1 MVRKQHRVTVIG
13 GSVIDTILNNVFRL
27 EEKGSCVRQEVMA
40 GVTTFVA
47 MAYIIFVNPAMLVDA
62 GMPHD
67 AAVAATVWGAALTTL
82 FMGFWA
88 NLPIALAPGMGINAF
103 FAYTVVLGMGL
114 PWQTA
119 LGAVFISGIVFLL
132 LSVTNLR
139 EKLIHA
145 VPLSLKLATS
155 VGVGMFIAFIGLKSA
170 GIIVDDPVT
179 FVTLGSLKHPATL
192 LSLAGLLFT
201 VSLMVLKVRG
211 AVFLGI
217 VVTTVLGMVAGVGPV
232 PHKVGDVLSFHV
244 PSFMPTF
251 LQLDILGALKYGLF
265 SVLFTM
271 TMVDFFDTMGTVI
284 GLARKMGI
292 MKEDGTMD
300 DLRRPL
306 IVDSCGTILSGLLGT
321 PAVTSYLESSA
332 GVVEGGRTGL
342 TAVTVAVLFLVSL
355 IFAPLVGLVQGYATA
370 PALII
375 VGSLMVQE
383 TRHINF
389 DDMADALPAFLTMI
403 SMPLTSSVATGLGL
417 GFISYVLIR
426 LCTGRGR
433 EVNPLLWVIAGCF
446 VINFGL
452 R

>member
-1 MVRKQHRVTVIG
+1 MINTV
-13 GSVIDTILNNVFRL
+13 LNNVFRL

-47 MAYIIFVNPAMLVDA
+47 MAYIIFVNPAMLADA
-62 GMPHD
+62 GMPHG

-82 FMGFWA
+82 FMGLWA

-114 PWQTA
+114 SWQTA
-119 LGAVFISGIVFLL
+119 LGAVFISGVIFLL
-132 LSVTNLR
+132 LSVTKLR
-139 EKLIHA
+139 EMLIRA

-179 FVTLGSLKHPATL
+179 FVTLGDVRHPATL
-192 LSLAGLLFT
+192 LAFAGLLLT
-201 VSLMVLKVRG
+201 VSLMVRKVRG

-217 VVTTVLGMVAGVGPV
+217 MATTVLGMIAGVGPA
-232 PHKVGDVLSFHV
+232 PHRLGDVLSFHV
-244 PSFMPTF
+244 PSLMPTF
-251 LQLDILGALKYGLF
+251 LQLDIVGALQYGLF

-284 GLARKMGI
+284 GLAGKMGI
-292 MKEDGTMD
+292 MKEDGTLD
-300 DLRRPL
+300 DLSRPL

-342 TAVTVAVLFLVSL
+342 TAVTVAVLFIVSL
-355 IFAPLVGLVQGYATA
+355 LFAPLVGLVQGYATA

-375 VGSLMVQE
+375 VGTLMVQE
-383 TRHINF
+383 TRRINF

-403 SMPLTSSVATGLGL
+403 SMPLTGSVATGLGL
-417 GFISYVLIR
+417 GFVSYVLIR
-426 LCTGRGR
+426 LCTGRAG
-433 EVNPLLWVIAGCF
+433 EVNPVLWGIAGCF
-446 VINFGL
+446 VINFML

>member
-1 MVRKQHRVTVIG
+1 
-13 GSVIDTILNNVFRL
+13 
-27 EEKGSCVRQEVMA
+27 
-40 GVTTFVA
+40 
-47 MAYIIFVNPAMLVDA
+47 
-62 GMPHD
+62 
-67 AAVAATVWGAALTTL
+67 
-82 FMGFWA
+82 
-88 NLPIALAPGMGINAF
+88 
-103 FAYTVVLGMGL
+103 
-114 PWQTA
+114 
-119 LGAVFISGIVFLL
+119 
-132 LSVTNLR
+132 
-139 EKLIHA
+139 
-145 VPLSLKLATS
+145 
-155 VGVGMFIAFIGLKSA
+155 
-170 GIIVDDPVT
+170 
-179 FVTLGSLKHPATL
+179 
-192 LSLAGLLFT
+192 
-201 VSLMVLKVRG
+201 MVLKVRG

-232 PHKVGDVLSFHV
+232 PHKIGDVLSFHV